1 MRKKLNR
8 REHVH
13 AWHDGV
19 PGAALLQ
26 RVSRILDQGVLA
38 MRFLCTAAAA
48 ATALFLSINSVA
60 AETTV
65 VATGLANP
73 RGLAFDHHGNLYV
86 AEAGSGGDS
95 DKCIASPEGGVQCL
109 GFTSALTRVDK
120 TGSNPPRHVV
130 RRLPSLAVQP
140 AGDSASGLV
149 DVAFGPLGVPYGVIG
164 FGGPPAAR
172 SDLGKGGALMGR
184 VVLFAPPG
192 IAIPI
197 ADITG
202 HEARRNPDGGALD
215 SNPYGLDALF
225 FRQIVADAGGNSL
238 IEARPGGRTRTL
250 AVFPNRTVTSP
261 IPPNDEVSVQAV
273 PTSITRG
280 PDGFLYVSQ
289 LTGFPFP
296 VGGAHVY
303 RVPPEGGTPEIYA
316 EGFTNVVDIAF
327 GLNGELYVLEIARDS
342 LLVGPPGRLLRVE
355 PGEAPATVMDGLIF
369 PGGVAVDRDGV
380 LYVTNFGTS
389 ATNGQVLRITP

>member
-1 MRKKLNR
+1 
-8 REHVH
+8 
-13 AWHDGV
+13 
-19 PGAALLQ
+19 
-26 RVSRILDQGVLA
+26 
-38 MRFLCTAAAA
+38 MRFVFTAAVAA
-48 ATALFLSINSVA
+48 SILFVSGNALA
-60 AETTV
+60 AETAV
-65 VATGLANP
+65 VASGLANP
-73 RGLAFDHHGNLYV
+73 RGLAFDHRGHLYV

-95 DKCIASPEGGVQCL
+95 DKCIASPEGGLQCL

-120 TGSNPPRHVV
+120 TGSNPPRRVV

-140 AGDSASGLV
+140 EGGGASGLV

-172 SDLGKGGALMGR
+172 ADLGRGGALMGK

-215 SNPYGLDALF
+215 SNPYGIEALF

-238 IEARPGGRTRTL
+238 IEATLGGRTRTL
-250 AVFPNRTVTSP
+250 AVFPNRTVPSP
-261 IPPNDEVSVQAV
+261 FPPNDPIPMQAV
-273 PTSITRG
+273 PTSVTRG

-289 LTGFPFP
+289 LTGFPFQL
-296 VGGAHVY
+296 GGARIY
-303 RVPPEGGTPEIYA
+303 RVPPEGGTPQIYA
-316 EGFTNVVDIAF
+316 EGFTNIVDIAF

-355 PGEAPATVMDGLIF
+355 QGEAPVTVVDGLIF